1 MVQRRLADP
10 ELHAHV
16 RDQRQA
22 HAVRAVDRHLHGV
35 EPHVDHGGDHVVAAQ
50 VALLG
55 IPGVLAV
62 DVPHFGVVVDAVGA
76 ADAVAAERPRAA
88 GVRPEHPFDS
98 LGARLDDGAVVD
110 EHRRPRLLGRKLPH
124 VLVAHGNRPHRAQAG
139 QHRPLRLLRE
149 AHLQRPAGEIG
160 DDPRLLHVVD
170 PARGAQV
177 LPVLV
182 AFQPH
187 LDRGRPLLDAGGGDA
202 DRHRVPAVAVDRHR
216 QHGGLPVGGLQ
227 ESAAEQL
234 GLVVD
239 QAPRAAL
246 RLGDRAE
253 RRGVADDQPVGRLRD
268 RKVGDEGHGVTRRCG
283 D

>member
-1 MVQRRLADP
+1 ML
-10 ELHAHV
+10 
-16 RDQRQA
+16 
-22 HAVRAVDRHLHGV
+22 
-35 EPHVDHGGDHVVAAQ
+35 
-50 VALLG
+50 
-55 IPGVLAV
+55 I
-62 DVPHFGVVVDAVGA
+62 
-76 ADAVAAERPRAA
+76 
-88 GVRPEHPFDS
+88 
-98 LGARLDDGAVVD
+98 
-110 EHRRPRLLGRKLPH
+110 
-124 VLVAHGNRPHRAQAG
+124 AHGNRPHRAQPR
-139 QHRPLRLLRE
+139 QHRPLALLRK
-149 AHLQRPAGEIG
+149 AHLQRPAGEVG

-216 QHGGLPVGGLQ
+216 QQGGLPVGGLQ

-253 RRGVADDQPVGRLRD
+253 RRAVVRDQSVGRLRD
-268 RKVGDEGHGVTRRCG
+268 RKVSDEGHGLSCEGNREPDAEPAVPAPPGRPKMCRRLERRFWRYGASVERPSLFGTGSMMWLSARNSLSARRASNSCRPARSSAAR
-283 D
+283 